1 MNDCISLE
9 ALKHITKLNAL
20 RYRSRREWAMENG
33 LDYHRLNH
41 FMSGRIGPP
50 PQLLHLLGFEKI
62 TVYRRKP

>member
-9 ALKHITKLNAL
+9 ALKELI
-20 RYRSRREWAMENG
+20 RCQSIPSRRAWAMRNN
-33 LDYHRLNH
+33 LDYRRLNH

-50 PQLLHLLGFEKI
+50 PQLLTLLGLEKV